1 MRKSDSFSYL
11 FLNPFLSC
19 FPHIVNLACKAVLE
33 AITNLKYVDE
43 TVEGYEDYEPGV
55 FSRDTIALVRSLVNA
70 VSAIYNQI
78 LLLLMEYIDS

>member
-1 MRKSDSFSYL
+1 
-11 FLNPFLSC
+11 
-19 FPHIVNLACKAVLE
+19 VLE

-55 FSRDTIALVRSLVNA
+55 FSRDSIALVRSLVNA

-78 LLLLMEYIDS
+78 LLLLMEYIDL